1 LARWPLPAPCQSA
14 RKKFFDFLAKRVDFT
29 AIFPIMEYMINQ
41 PYLSFPAQIQ
51 RGNLSNVFLPNKP
64 FNVYIVR
71 ARYDNRDAFVGCS
84 YSPVARCKT
93 LGYAILKAKELAE
106 KLYDDYNEIDM
117 DDPHIEIRF
126 HPDHKFPVSKSQK
139 KREMWAGAVVSGSGK
154 VSLIPPMSGD
164 EGIPF

>member
-1 LARWPLPAPCQSA
+1 MARRPLPAPCQFA

-71 ARYDNRDAFVGCS
+71 TRYDNRDAFVGCS
-84 YSPVARCKT
+84 YFPVAHCKT
-93 LGYAILKAKELAE
+93 LGYAILEAKKLTDELYADCE
-106 KLYDDYNEIDM
+106 YIDM
-117 DDPHIEIRF
+117 DDPHVEIRF
-126 HPDHKFPVSKSQK
+126 NPDHKFPISKSQK
-139 KREMWAGAVVSGSGK
+139 KSGK
-154 VSLIPPMSGD
+154 VGVIPPMSGD